1 MSSREFFIAVVAL
14 GAIGTGTWLSFSI
27 MSPPPTA
34 QTATV
39 LPAPNPIA
47 DFELVDQAGETIG
60 RDVFEGHW
68 NLVFFGFTHCP
79 DICPLTLRVL
89 SAAQATLAEDG
100 AESLPRIVLV
110 SVDPE
115 RDTPEILGD
124 YLEHFGAGHLGIT
137 GSLEGV
143 RQLTAGLGIFFQK
156 SATSGDNYSVDHSA
170 AVLVINPRGEFHAVF
185 GAPHK
190 AENYVHDMP
199 IIMATP

>member
-1 MSSREFFIAVVAL
+1 MGSREIFIAVVAL
-14 GAIGTGTWLSFSI
+14 GAIGTGMWLSFAI
-27 MSPPPTA
+27 MSPRPTA

-47 DFELVDQAGETIG
+47 DFELVDQAGEAIG

-79 DICPLTLRVL
+79 DICPLTLQVL
-89 SAAQATLAEDG
+89 SSAQATLAEDG

-115 RDTPEILGD
+115 RDTPEILGN
-124 YLEHFGAGHLGIT
+124 YLENFGAGHLGIT

-156 SATSGDNYSVDHSA
+156 RLTDTGLRTRFFRFLSFLLLLNKSNRR
-170 AVLVINPRGEFHAVF
+170 INL
-185 GAPHK
+185 
-190 AENYVHDMP
+190 
-199 IIMATP
+199 ITT